1 MIDTAP
7 TSMPNSSALRCPLCG
22 SLLARDDLWTSPH
35 WLCPEGHSY
44 SNIRVLLAE
53 LAERGW
59 LPAGVHEEQPA
70 VSE

>member
-1 MIDTAP
+1 MAARLPAMTVDIA
-7 TSMPNSSALRCPLCG
+7 ALAL
-22 SLLARDDLWTSPH
+22 
-35 WLCPEGHSY
+35 PEGHSY